1 MSFQVPLI
9 DGDAERSKISQI
21 FKVGIAFIGGACL
34 AFLSIVTLSDSS
46 LALRNTSVADASSL
60 MGMATSSRSAVKPIS
75 GLPTLRN
82 LPGASPWKELALAG
96 MEAAGQCS
104 PNVNTNGIKAVMAT
118 MRSSEVAAME
128 TAGAAVQT
136 KAKDLLKAGQTAPVG
151 FWDPA
156 GYSTYVSEGRLL
168 FFREAEIKH
177 GRVCMLATLGII
189 VGENF
194 HPLFGGDKWDGPAT
208 QLFPFVKEVPLA
220 DFWPLACIQTFAFIN
235 WLEVKKSF
243 PTLDGTAFGGLWFM
257 NNTSD
262 EPFIAKSGRIPGDLG
277 FDPLGLKPK
286 TEKDFLEVQNKELNN
301 GRLAMLAAA
310 GIIAQEVTTG
320 KKIFR

>member
-1 MSFQVPLI
+1 MG
-9 DGDAERSKISQI
+9 GDADRSNITRI
-21 FKVGIAFIGGACL
+21 FKVGVAFISGTCL
-34 AFLSIVTLSDSS
+34 AFLSVSAFGP
-46 LALRNTSVADASSL
+46 ALRNTSAPEATSLLGMASSVR
-60 MGMATSSRSAVKPIS
+60 ATKVPSM
-75 GLPTLRN
+75 GLPTIRN
-82 LPGASPWKELALAG
+82 LPGANPWKDLALAG
-96 MEAAGQCS
+96 MEAAGQC
-104 PNVNTNGIKAVMAT
+104 NQDVNMKGIQAVMAT
-118 MRSSEVAAME
+118 MRTADVAAME
-128 TAGAAVQT
+128 QAGAAVQT

-156 GYSTYVSEGRLL
+156 GFSTYTSEGRML

-208 QLFPFVKEVPLA
+208 QLFPFVKEVPLDA
-220 DFWPLACIQTFAFIN
+220 FWPLACIQTFALIN

-243 PTLDGTAFGGLWFM
+243 PTLDGTAFSGLWFM
-257 NNTSD
+257 DNTSP
-262 EPFIAKSGRIPGDLG
+262 EPFVAKSGRIPGDLG

-286 TEKDFLEVQNKELNN
+286 TEKDLLELQNKELNN